1 MRSEVSGARGQWG
14 EGLMGSEVSG
24 TRGQCGEGSVA
35 MGRGMRGHWDT
46 LKGICCYWRAL
57 LQGIVYVP
65 SYETVT

>member
-35 MGRGMRGHWDT
+35 MGRGMRGHWDVFAVIGG
-46 LKGICCYWRAL
+46 LFYK
-57 LQGIVYVP
+57 
-65 SYETVT
+65 E